1 MHRVSVKMKLIKG
14 NEAEYKRR
22 HDEIWP
28 ELKQL
33 LKEHGIQDYSIF
45 LDAETATLFAVMKV
59 ENPALLDEL
68 PKNPVMRNWWTYMK
82 DIMLTN
88 SDDSP
93 VAEPLEEVRLHVH
106 HEPVGVERL
115 GRGLWVRRRGCVDVE
130 GAGGGRL
137 GT

>member
-28 ELKQL
+28 DLKQL

-45 LDAETATLFAVMKV
+45 LDAENATLFAVMKV
-59 ENPALLDEL
+59 ENSALLDEL
-68 PKNPVMRNWWTYMK
+68 PKHPVMRKWWTYMK

-88 SDDSP
+88 SDDCP
-93 VAEPLEEVRLHVH
+93 IAEPLVEVFYL
-106 HEPVGVERL
+106 E
-115 GRGLWVRRRGCVDVE
+115 
-130 GAGGGRL
+130 
-137 GT
+137 